1 MRAELPID
9 MCGTRIDAN
18 QGKIR
23 RQGDLFSEEADFSML
38 PGQAE
43 GEDSQPTLFTIGHST
58 RKIEEFVAVLE
69 RYGVERLVDI
79 RHFPS
84 SRHNP
89 QFNQPELREA
99 LETRGVEYI
108 WLKELGGYR
117 EGGYLAY
124 MQTVDFS
131 AGLSR
136 LDVLAREKPTAC
148 MCAELKWY
156 QCHRRR
162 VADVLSDRGWRVVHI
177 LDASRA
183 EAHRLK
189 TNRIKCD

>member
-1 MRAELPID
+1 MPD
-9 MCGTRIDAN
+9 NPGDS
-18 QGKIR
+18 
-23 RQGDLFSEEADFSML
+23 RQGGKSTQGRLFSEETDFSL
-38 PGQAE
+38 TAGPPG
-43 GEDSQPTLFTIGHST
+43 GEEQPPTLFTIGHST
-58 RKIEEFVAVLE
+58 RRIEQLLSTLE
-69 RYGVERLVDI
+69 GYGVERLVDV
-79 RHFPS
+79 RNYPN

-89 QFNQPELREA
+89 QFNQPALREA
-99 LETRGVEYI
+99 LETRGIEYV
-108 WLKELGGYR
+108 WLKQLGGYR

-124 MQTVDFS
+124 MQTTDF
-131 AGLSR
+131 ATGLDR

-177 LDASRA
+177 LDESRA
-183 EAHRLK
+183 EIHRLK